1 MSIAHD
7 IVGDVHGGG
16 AGLVDEGTLVQPSE
30 HLGWRG
36 CQDYILVITLHSGKL
51 VSVSYIDQ

>member
-7 IVGDVHGGG
+7 IVGDVHGGA

-30 HLGWRG
+30 YLGG
-36 CQDYILVITLHSGKL
+36 GDIIILLDNEICPT
-51 VSVSYIDQ
+51 